1 VSEYLLV
8 VIATLTAA
16 LPLIVA
22 LAYRI
27 GYNRALRRMAENRR
41 WEHWLIR
48 NESNRSVRF

>member
-1 VSEYLLV
+1 MSDYLLV
-8 VIATLTAA
+8 IVATLLAA
-16 LPLIVA
+16 LPLIIA
-22 LAYRI
+22 LAYRM